1 MVISMMQ
8 ILRITACLLLALAL
22 LWGRPARSQPYA
34 PLDTPIQ
41 VEQVPGKQIFYVI
54 GAPGIPSRGNQGHT
68 SNAGFVVTSDGV
80 VVFDAL
86 GTPSLGWAMLE
97 EIRRRTDRPIR
108 YVVLSHYHADH
119 IYGLQVFRDH
129 TQAIIA
135 AQDRAREYSEE
146 NEETSEERAGQRLQQ
161 RREALAPW
169 VDENTRVVPPEL
181 TFGNRLTITLGQ
193 ATFRLIYAGPAHSS
207 SDAMMLVEPE
217 RVLFAGDIVQRG
229 RIPFM
234 NADDVDSS
242 NWLKSLNEV
251 ESLKPRFIIPGHGQ
265 PSSEVKEAISFTR
278 DYIKFLRIAMQDA
291 VATWTDFSAAYAQT
305 DWSQYA
311 SIPGFA
317 ENNRG
322 NAYRIYIEL
331 EARQFQQEKPP
342 QQ

>member
-1 MVISMMQ
+1 MVINM
-8 ILRITACLLLALAL
+8 IFRITACLLLAFAL
-22 LWGRPARSQPYA
+22 VWGGPATSQMYA

-41 VEQVPGKQIFYVI
+41 VVQVGGKQIFYVI
-54 GAPGIPSRGNQGHT
+54 GAPGVPSHENQGHT
-68 SNAGFVVTSDGV
+68 SNAGFVVTSGGV

-97 EIRRRTDRPIR
+97 AIRRRTDQPIR

-119 IYGLQVFRDH
+119 IYGLQAFRDH
-129 TQAIIA
+129 TRAVII

-146 NEETSEERAGQRLQQ
+146 NKETSEERADQRLQQ

-169 VDENTRVVPPEL
+169 VDENTRVVPPDL
-181 TFGNRLTITLGQ
+181 TFNDRLTLTLGQ
-193 ATFRLIYAGPAHSS
+193 TTFRLIYAGPAHSS

-217 RVLFAGDIVQRG
+217 SVLFAGDIVQRG

-242 NWLKSLNEV
+242 NWLKSLDEV
-251 ESLKPRFIIPGHGQ
+251 ESLQPRLIIPGHGQ
-265 PSSEVKEAISFTR
+265 PSSKVKEAISFTR
-278 DYIKFLRIAMQDA
+278 DYIKFVRNAMQDA
-291 VATWTDFSAAYAQT
+291 VSTWTDFDAAYAQT

-322 NAYRIYIEL
+322 NAYRIYLEL

-342 QQ
+342 RQ